1 MRTARGE
8 IAVAMVN
15 SATIYIN
22 DLLLFSGKFV
32 LFKFLKNGVKT
43 SLFFLNFYKYHNTT
57 CLFVWFVKDIQP
69 ATKRSSVVALL
80 KKKKNHYLFIC
91 FRITEKAS

>member
-1 MRTARGE
+1 MIHLVKISLCESEGKCALFSTKQLMRTARGD

-43 SLFFLNFYKYHNTT
+43 SLFF
-57 CLFVWFVKDIQP
+57 
-69 ATKRSSVVALL
+69 
-80 KKKKNHYLFIC
+80 
-91 FRITEKAS
+91 